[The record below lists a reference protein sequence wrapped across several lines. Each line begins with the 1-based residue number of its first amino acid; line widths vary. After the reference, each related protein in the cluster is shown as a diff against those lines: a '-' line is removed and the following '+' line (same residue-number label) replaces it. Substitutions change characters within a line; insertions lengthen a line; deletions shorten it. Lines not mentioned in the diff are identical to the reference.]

1 MRSILSIIMLFTL
14 FGDVYPQIA
23 VSYNQKKNTLS
34 LKNDNLYDKTNKFKI
49 GEENGSI
56 KFYVYDNNECEK
68 EVFSS
73 FGASQYEFCSN
84 DTCTIFSVYSFF
96 SHSLGSNSE
105 IICIDE
111 DELPCRPTKNE
122 AGLVFHFKIEKGIFS
137 CTCVFNKNTQLWF
150 IKKLPPL
157 HDILDSPFYYKDF
170 LSEIVVLMMNEGYDN
185 EHIHLFVKDF
195 DTKLQKNKSFIKAIN
210 KVGDYPSHYYFMRN
224 IFSILL
230 PVSGKDLSLDKFL
243 LLSKDMEHVFDDV
256 KF

>member
-1 MRSILSIIMLFTL
+1 MH
-14 FGDVYPQIA
+14 V
-23 VSYNQKKNTLS
+23 
-34 LKNDNLYDKTNKFKI
+34 
-49 GEENGSI
+49 
-56 KFYVYDNNECEK
+56 
-68 EVFSS
+68 
-73 FGASQYEFCSN
+73 
-84 DTCTIFSVYSFF
+84 
-96 SHSLGSNSE
+96 
-105 IICIDE
+105 
-111 DELPCRPTKNE
+111 
-122 AGLVFHFKIEKGIFS
+122 
-137 CTCVFNKNTQLWF
+137 CVFNKNTQLWF

-195 DTKLQKNKSFIKAIN
+195 DTKLQKNKSFIEAIN